1 MNNKQ
6 MFRNLVLS
14 LLTDEERCGISIENW
29 NNITEYLKTFDPE
42 FLSELEAVVRICKFS
57 DTFLSGNEV
66 YVMKCE
72 LAKLKTTNEEK

>member
-14 LLTDEERCGISIENW
+14 LLTDNERCGISIENW

-42 FLSELEAVVRICKFS
+42 FLSELETVVRICEFS
-57 DTFLSGNEV
+57 DAFPSGGEV

-72 LAKLKTTNEEK
+72 LAKIKTSNEEQ